1 MRRHARVVTGFTLIE
16 LLVVLAIL
24 GMLVALVAP
33 LSVRQVERAR
43 SQEEW
48 LVLQRTVEGLAFRA
62 FAAGQSVRL
71 DARGTALKWQFGA
84 QPEKTLV
91 LQHLFFDPGQT
102 VRIDEHGVASPG
114 ALELRQGGRPRAM
127 ADALMGRPLKKE

>member
-1 MRRHARVVTGFTLIE
+1 MRRRGRIVTGFTLIE

-33 LSVRQVERAR
+33 LGVRQVERAR
-43 SQEEW
+43 AQEEW

-62 FAAGQSVRL
+62 FAEGRSVRL
-71 DARGTALKWQFGA
+71 DARGTALKWQLGA

-114 ALELRQGGRPRAM
+114 ALELRQDGRPRSIDLNRWLVA
-127 ADALMGRPLKKE
+127 RQ